1 MTDVTKPEKAE
12 LREMDADFK
21 NEKNKEKWTKVQFN
35 PETLKVTFANQLVSP
50 DGGGDKT
57 GPAPRQ
63 FVGAGTTKLSLQIWF
78 DITVPQPDD
87 HPTVDDVRKLTQ
99 RVAYFITPKQDPPG
113 SNTFIPPAI
122 RFVWGSFQ
130 FDGLMDSLEESLEF
144 FSNDGRPLRASMN
157 LSLSQQKIQEFVI
170 RPTAGQAGS
179 GGGGL
184 ALPSPGTSPLTP
196 ALANTNLPNL
206 AASLGK
212 GGDWQG
218 IAAANGIEN
227 PRILTPGQLIDMN
240 VSVSNR

>member
-1 MTDVTKPEKAE
+1 MIDVTKPEKAE
-12 LREMDADFK
+12 LREMDANFTT
-21 NEKNKEKWTKVQFN
+21 EKNKDKWTKVQFN
-35 PETLKVTFANQLVSP
+35 PETLKVSFANQLVTP
-50 DGGGDKT
+50 EGGGDKT
-57 GPAPRQ
+57 GPATRQ

-78 DITVPQPDD
+78 DVTVPQPDGQLA
-87 HPTVDDVRKLTQ
+87 VDDVRKLTQ

-130 FDGLMDSLEESLEF
+130 FDGMMDSLEESLEF

-157 LSLSQQKIQEFVI
+157 ISLSQQKIQNFVI
-170 RPTAGQAGS
+170 RPTAGQAGF
-179 GGGGL
+179 GIGL

-196 ALANTNLPNL
+196 VVANSNFPNL
-206 AASLGK
+206 AASMGK

-227 PRILTPGQLIDMN
+227 PRMLAPGQLLNMN
-240 VSVSNR
+240 ISVSL